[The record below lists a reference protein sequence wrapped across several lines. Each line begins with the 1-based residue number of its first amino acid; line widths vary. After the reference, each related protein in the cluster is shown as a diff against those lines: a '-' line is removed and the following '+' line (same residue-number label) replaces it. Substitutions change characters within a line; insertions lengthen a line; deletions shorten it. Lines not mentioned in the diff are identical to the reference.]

1 MVFWH
6 RSVHFLRSCPC
17 QDSQK
22 SGRQWYLGYTP
33 WINSCSRTQRP
44 VNQSKGAFGAGCA
57 ILGGGT
63 ENILSSG
70 GSVRNKF
77 FGVVSLC
84 TLTTKTGCHAGEK
97 LSEAQTCTTLLESQQ
112 VLHEFPSTDSPNLG
126 SFSWRPNPV
135 AYWEL
140 ENLALECRWRNVNQG
155 LRKWSLSVLPE
166 ASRLLLAITHTGF
179 SYSQLKGVHTEGHT
193 ALGTSGSEYVCRAAV
208 DSPTKFY
215 FSLKKLYWDAEG
227 FLRNWL

>member
-1 MVFWH
+1 MQLSLSGFSEIRKTVVSWLH
-6 RSVHFLRSCPC
+6 TLDKLLQSHPEA
-17 QDSQK
+17 SQPIK
-22 SGRQWYLGYTP
+22 RGIWGRV
-33 WINSCSRTQRP
+33 I
-44 VNQSKGAFGAGCA
+44 
-57 ILGGGT
+57 ILGGGI

-84 TLTTKTGCHAGEK
+84 TLTTKTRCHAGEK

-140 ENLALECRWRNVNQG
+140 EKWALECRWRNVNQG
-155 LRKWSLSVLPE
+155 LGKWSLSVLPE

-179 SYSQLKGVHTEGHT
+179 SYSHLKGEHIEGHT
-193 ALGTSGSEYVCRAAV
+193 GSEYVCRAAV
-208 DSPTKFY
+208 DSPTA
-215 FSLKKLYWDAEG
+215 S
-227 FLRNWL
+227 